1 VTSDS
6 PGCHP
11 LHNTP
16 IKHETSRSYPSFPA
30 SEQANRSPN
39 RTIRPRAPPPPPQET
54 RKNEKTLNPA
64 KYVASFGYNACF
76 WYLGVRLFIFM
87 QHSSKHVSLFFLHFQ
102 RGCLVKKETGLQ
114 KSRKITISCRRV
126 QNFLRCGTKP
136 SVGSTKKNKTKT
148 HTSLKPQIKGK
159 AESHLTPSLI
169 CQAGSLPV
177 VN

>member
-1 VTSDS
+1 MF
-6 PGCHP
+6 
-11 LHNTP
+11 LAL
-16 IKHETSRSYPSFPA
+16 RSKTFYFYAALFKTCLIVLPTLS
-30 SEQANRSPN
+30 
-39 RTIRPRAPPPPPQET
+39 TWVPR
-54 RKNEKTLNPA
+54 
-64 KYVASFGYNACF
+64 
-76 WYLGVRLFIFM
+76 
-87 QHSSKHVSLFFLHFQ
+87 
-102 RGCLVKKETGLQ
+102 KKETGLQ